1 MFQQVKLFKPGA
13 LTPSSMHSE
22 VPGALTPSGWES
34 VVENK
39 PDSFAMDTPC
49 ATGTSIPATPLWTDA
64 QLAKVQWRIAL
75 QEEQLAQLQHN
86 HKLQELQQQQHDQQ
100 EQQAKVEQ
108 EQQLQ
113 QQLLQ

>member
-39 PDSFAMDTPC
+39 PDRFAMDTPC
-49 ATGTSIPATPLWTDA
+49 ATGTSIPATPLWTEA
-64 QLAKVQWRIAL
+64 QMEKSAMEDCIPRRTVGTIA
-75 QEEQLAQLQHN
+75 A
-86 HKLQELQQQQHDQQ
+86 
-100 EQQAKVEQ
+100 
-108 EQQLQ
+108 
-113 QQLLQ
+113 